1 MGCRWRLAV
10 LGLALAAG
18 LGGCR
23 PQPVVTPVRT
33 EAEALAI
40 AERLLGSKSQGY
52 EVKRVG
58 GDWIVT
64 ARPAPRSGDDTFS
77 LVIDAATG
85 EAGAFQVVHIDEKL

>member
-1 MGCRWRLAV
+1 MLLAI
-10 LGLALAAG
+10 G
-18 LGGCR
+18 LGACEPKR
-23 PQPVVTPVRT
+23 VATPVRT

-40 AERLLGSKSQGY
+40 AEGLLGSKSQGY

-85 EAGAFQVVHIDEKL
+85 EASAFQVVHIDEKL

>member
-1 MGCRWRLAV
+1 MRLAV
-10 LGLALAAG
+10 LGPALAAG
-18 LGGCR
+18 LGGCQ
-23 PQPVVTPVRT
+23 PQPAASPVRT

-40 AERLLGSKSQGY
+40 AESVLGSTGQAY

-64 ARPAPRSGDDTFS
+64 MRPAPRSGDDTFS

-85 EAGAFQVVHIDEKL
+85 EASAFQTVRIDENL

>member
-1 MGCRWRLAV
+1 M
-10 LGLALAAG
+10 
-18 LGGCR
+18 
-23 PQPVVTPVRT
+23 RT

-40 AERLLGSKSQGY
+40 AESVLGSTGQAY

-64 ARPAPRSGDDTFS
+64 MRPAPRSGDDTFS

-85 EAGAFQVVHIDEKL
+85 EASAFQTVRIDENL